1 MVLKLLHVYIF
12 QKDADFMLNIFKE
25 KLKFSERKIRR
36 DLGSAKITAET
47 SIDYATSEDDIS
59 EKSFISR
66 YE

>member
-1 MVLKLLHVYIF
+1 MFIF
-12 QKDADFMLNIFKE
+12 LQKDADFMLNTFKE
-25 KLKFSERKIRR
+25 KLKFSEERKIRR
-36 DLGSAKITAET
+36 DVGPAQFTADA